1 MAKPQWEVIEGEGTD
16 NSQPP
21 SATSEDQSAAFSALM
36 LALKALSQ
44 RALVALASLFCL
56 LTVGSAFWLCLTI
69 HDPNPFQLIQIG
81 GYFLFV
87 LAANVIV
94 RRK

>member
-1 MAKPQWEVIEGEGTD
+1 MAAPRFEVVPEETD
-16 NSQPP
+16 RPAVPESGQ
-21 SATSEDQSAAFSALM
+21 AAAVLF

-44 RALVALASLFCL
+44 RALAALADLFCL
-56 LTVGSAFWLCLTI
+56 LTVGSGFVLWMSLP
-69 HDPNPFQLIQIG
+69 DPNAYQLVSMG
-81 GYFLFV
+81 MYAAFV

>member
-1 MAKPQWEVIEGEGTD
+1 
-16 NSQPP
+16 
-21 SATSEDQSAAFSALM
+21 M

-44 RALVALASLFCL
+44 RFVVALLDLFCL
-56 LTVGSAFWLCLTI
+56 VTVTGAWWLWHSI
-69 HDPNPFQLIQIG
+69 PDPNVNQIVSLSI
-81 GYFLFV
+81 FALFV